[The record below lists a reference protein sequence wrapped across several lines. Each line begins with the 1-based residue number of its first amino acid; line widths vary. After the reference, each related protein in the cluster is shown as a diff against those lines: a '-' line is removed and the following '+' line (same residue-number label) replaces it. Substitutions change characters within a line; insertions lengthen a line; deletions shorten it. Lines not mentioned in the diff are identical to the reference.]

1 MKRGLWLL
9 VCLGAACARQGAIP
23 GGPPDRVAPIVI
35 ETSPGPME
43 VLDEWREPVVITFN
57 ERISERATGGSLDD
71 VVLVSPH
78 IEDIEVKHRRDGLEI
93 SAPDGFPAGKVYRFT
108 IQTMISDLFGNTLR
122 EPFEL
127 VFSTGPEP
135 VPTVVA
141 GSVTDRISGQAQS
154 IRVDAV
160 LSTGA
165 TETEDAEV
173 YPSRSDQDGIFTL
186 RFLPP
191 GRYRLRA
198 FEDRNRNGEP
208 DFGEPQA
215 QTTALLNAAGDTAIY
230 ELETLAGDST
240 AARVTEVAVTDSV
253 TVQVT
258 LDDYLDPDRPLNDIQ
273 VTFGPADDSL
283 AVGPVPVTEQVLHAF
298 QHEALLRD
306 RAAAAAA
313 DTSTG
318 VPAGRV
324 PVSPLA
330 NRAANSGPPP
340 PPRPQQTFFVI
351 TGAPLPPG
359 VELEVRV
366 ARVTNINGVPG
377 GGGEQTLM
385 REVAADTAAVPD
397 SLAAPDSGQVVDTSS
412 VLDAAGPADVL
423 PLVADSGR
431 VMPSDSTAGVGADS
445 VPAPPDTLA
454 PPDTTFALRRQP

>member
-1 MKRGLWLL
+1 
-9 VCLGAACARQGAIP
+9 
-23 GGPPDRVAPIVI
+23 
-35 ETSPGPME
+35 ME
-43 VLDEWREPVVITFN
+43 ILDEWREPVIITFN

-71 VVLVSPH
+71 VVLVSPA

-93 SAPDGFPAGKVYRFT
+93 SAPDGFPPGKVFRFT
-108 IQTMISDLFGNTLR
+108 VQTMVSDLFGNTLR

-141 GSVTDRISGQAQS
+141 GSVIDRITGQAQS

-160 LSTGA
+160 LSTGPD
-165 TETEDAEV
+165 ETEDPEV
-173 YPSRSDQDGIFTL
+173 YPSRSDQQGIFTL

-253 TVQVT
+253 TLEIT
-258 LDDYLDPDRPLNDIQ
+258 LDDYLDPDRPLNNIE
-273 VTFGPADDSL
+273 VTLVPASDSV
-283 AVGPVPVTEQVLHAF
+283 AVGPLPATEQVLHTY

-318 VPAGRV
+318 APAGRV
-324 PVSPLA
+324 PVSPLVNDPA
-330 NRAANSGPPP
+330 ETGPPP
-340 PPRPQQTFFVI
+340 APRPQQTFFVV
-351 TGAPLPPG
+351 TETPLPPG
-359 VELEVRV
+359 VELIVRV
-366 ARVTNINGVPG
+366 ARVSNINGVPG
-377 GGGEQTLM
+377 GGGEAVVT
-385 REVAADTAAVPD
+385 REVSADTLVVGD
-397 SLAAPDSGQVVDTSS
+397 SLAATDSIQVVDTST
-412 VLDAAGPADVL
+412 VIQGAGAPGVL
-423 PLVADSGR
+423 PLAGDSSGVVTTDTVA
-431 VMPSDSTAGVGADS
+431 ADS
-445 VPAPPDTLA
+445 VLALPDSVIPPDTATPPDTLVA
-454 PPDTTFALRRQP
+454 PAGLISWGRPLFPGALLSPTPRASERTTHTTRRRR